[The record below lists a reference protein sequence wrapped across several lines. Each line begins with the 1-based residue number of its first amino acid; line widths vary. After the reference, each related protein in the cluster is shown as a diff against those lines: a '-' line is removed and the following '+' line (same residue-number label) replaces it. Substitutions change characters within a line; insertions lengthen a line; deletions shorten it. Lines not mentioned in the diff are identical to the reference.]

1 MTPHYDVAVVGAGIL
16 GLAHAY
22 TLAERGQKVAVLERD
37 AQACGAS
44 IRNFGMLWP
53 IGQPLGEWHDLA
65 RKSCQRWLTL
75 LENSRLW
82 HLRCGS
88 LHLAYHDDE
97 WQVLQEFHAKAQT
110 KGLDLS
116 LLTPSMLL
124 EKYPALVAENLQG
137 GLFSR
142 TEINVDPRQVT
153 RELPRYLQEVHHVD
167 FYWSTR
173 VTGFDL
179 PQIDTTRGKLQT
191 DRLIL
196 CTGVDFRELLPE
208 AFANSGIIPCK
219 LQMMRTQPYGASFQL
234 GTMMAGG
241 LTLRHYRAFQICPS
255 LPRLVERL
263 EREYSEYTRLGIHVM
278 VAQNATG
285 EIILGD
291 SHEYGDDIDPF
302 DKTQIEELILRYLDK
317 MIRLPEMRIAARWHG
332 IYAKHPTMPY
342 VIAQP
347 NDRVLAVT
355 GVGGAGMTLSMGL
368 ADRLVQTWL

>member
-1 MTPHYDVAVVGAGIL
+1 MTPHYDVVVVGAGIL

-137 GLFSR
+137 GLFSP

>member
-137 GLFSR
+137 GLFSP